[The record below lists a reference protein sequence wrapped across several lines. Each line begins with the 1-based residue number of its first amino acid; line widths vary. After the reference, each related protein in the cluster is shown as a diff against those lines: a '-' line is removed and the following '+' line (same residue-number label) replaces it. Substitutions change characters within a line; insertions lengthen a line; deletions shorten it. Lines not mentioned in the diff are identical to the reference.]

1 MSITLIFLSY
11 ISSFSLI
18 IPLKILHS
26 DNKMLQGNDAK
37 PFKDDRGF
45 TDRDINWIWNFN
57 KLYQYHPYVQSSSI
71 LEKRKIVHNLFNN
84 ERDGAY
90 FLERTLREKDNFLI
104 NEKDLAWIK
113 TSSERMIIF
122 TINTLIK
129 MNNLYVFNLIQTND
143 RNYLIELID
152 SINLSKD
159 LKINQINQIKSLWA
173 NFESKDKD
181 IKWLNDKNIE
191 QVSWAWDYLK
201 KTNNL
206 VFLPNQP
213 TESLHRYF
221 YVLASLDF
229 MGFLKN
235 SDAKQLFLNNMKKTW
250 SQKKYRDSGKIKKPH
265 HLPLTKNRHEQLKN
279 LAEYFNKSIPD
290 VLDFVI
296 DKVYTECMT
305 DAEGKP
311 KKY

>member
-1 MSITLIFLSY
+1 
-11 ISSFSLI
+11 
-18 IPLKILHS
+18 
-26 DNKMLQGNDAK
+26 MLQGNDAK

-45 TDRDINWIWNFN
+45 TDRDINWIWNYN
-57 KLYQYHPYVQSSSI
+57 KLSQYNPYVQSSSI

-84 ERDGAY
+84 ERDGAH
-90 FLERTLREKDNFLI
+90 FLERTLREKDNYLI
-104 NEKDLAWIK
+104 NENDLAWIK
-113 TSSERMIIF
+113 RSTERMIIF

-129 MNNLYVFNLIQTND
+129 INNLHVLNFIQNND
-143 RNYLIELID
+143 RNFLIELID
-152 SINLSKD
+152 SINLTKD

-181 IKWLNDKNIE
+181 IKWINYKNIE

-221 YVLASLDF
+221 YVLASLDL

-235 SDAKQLFLNNMKKTW
+235 PDAKQLFLNNMKKTW

-265 HLPLTKNRHEQLKN
+265 HLPLTKKRHEELKT
-279 LAEYFNKSIPD
+279 LAELFNKSIPD
-290 VLDFVI
+290 VLDFI
-296 DKVYTECMT
+296 IEKTYNDCMT
-305 DAEGKP
+305 DTQGKS
-311 KKY
+311 KNY